1 LRKTTVPK
9 LEIRKKSS
17 PFQYLPDTSAC
28 FFHRNL
34 RLQNQAHENPL
45 DEEQDEEG
53 IAEVSPLFVDPRQQ
67 KVESK
72 TSVSQ
77 LPQDGQST

>member
-1 LRKTTVPK
+1 MLIP
-9 LEIRKKSS
+9 
-17 PFQYLPDTSAC
+17 SAEGPTLAKAC
-28 FFHRNL
+28 CRTGLFHRNL
-34 RLQNQAHENPL
+34 RLQNQDYENPL
-45 DEEQDEEG
+45 DDEQDEEG

>member
-1 LRKTTVPK
+1 MSDHEVTYTPQPAALN
-9 LEIRKKSS
+9 
-17 PFQYLPDTSAC
+17 Q
-28 FFHRNL
+28 
-34 RLQNQAHENPL
+34 LQENPL

-53 IAEVSPLFVDPRQQ
+53 IAEASPLFVGPWQQ

-77 LPQDGQST
+77 LPQDGQSA